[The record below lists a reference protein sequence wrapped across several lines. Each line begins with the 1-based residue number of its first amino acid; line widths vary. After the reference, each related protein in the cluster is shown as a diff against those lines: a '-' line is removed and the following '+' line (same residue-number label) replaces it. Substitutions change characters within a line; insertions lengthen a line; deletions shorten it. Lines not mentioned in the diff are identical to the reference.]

1 MVPNSQYIMDEMN
14 TVAPEADVV
23 EEVAE
28 VAAPVEATEV
38 ASEEA
43 AA

>member
-1 MVPNSQYIMDEMN
+1 MDEMN

-23 EEVAE
+23 AE
-28 VAAPVEATEV
+28 VAAPEEATEV